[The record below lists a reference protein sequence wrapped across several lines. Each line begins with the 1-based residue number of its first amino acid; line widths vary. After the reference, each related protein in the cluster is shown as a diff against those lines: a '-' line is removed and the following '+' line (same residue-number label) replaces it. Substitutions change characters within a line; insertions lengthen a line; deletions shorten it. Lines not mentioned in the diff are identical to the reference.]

1 MCKGCSRLFMFD
13 VNNNQFRF
21 SHLYVDLRELLLNG
35 SKRFNSFKRD
45 ELKPNNTESDSV
57 LINHSLVESAFLNE
71 VILVIGKY
79 FMYYEEP

>member
-1 MCKGCSRLFMFD
+1 MFD